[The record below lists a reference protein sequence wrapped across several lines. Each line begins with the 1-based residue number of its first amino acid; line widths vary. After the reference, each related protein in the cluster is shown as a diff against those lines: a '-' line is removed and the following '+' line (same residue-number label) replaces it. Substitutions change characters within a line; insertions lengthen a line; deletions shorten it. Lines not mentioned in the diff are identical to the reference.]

1 MLDQYD
7 KITEATA
14 AIRARWPEMPA
25 VGIILGS
32 GLGGVTA
39 AIRDPVTIP
48 YGEIP
53 GFARSTATAT
63 HDPAR
68 A

>member
-7 KITEATA
+7 KITEAGA
-14 AIRARWPEMPA
+14 AIHARFPQQPT

-39 AIRDPVTIP
+39 AIRFGSVVSA
-48 YGEIP
+48 GGP
-53 GFARSTATAT
+53 GMCGWRG
-63 HDPAR
+63 R
-68 A
+68 